1 MDLLIIGIAVIN
13 GLLLGGLYGAIALGL
28 SLIFGVMRV
37 INFAH
42 GSFLMVAM
50 FIPYWLW
57 QLWGINPYVS
67 IIVALP
73 MLFGLGY
80 VVQALIIAPLFKRER
95 AMVME
100 PVSVLMLTAG
110 LYIIMDNIALMLFGP
125 NFRSVQVDF
134 ALETL
139 QIGIL
144 TINYCR
150 LAAFIVS
157 ILLAVGL
164 SHFLKHSHLGRAIRA
179 TALNRDA
186 AALCGINVPR
196 VYNLTFGM
204 GCGILGIVGCMIIP
218 FYYVSPAV
226 GITFGIRS
234 FIVVVLGGIGSI
246 PGSIIGGLVLGIM
259 ESVAAQYVTS
269 TSATMFSFILF
280 IAVLIF
286 RPTGLMGK
294 QV

>member
-1 MDLLIIGIAVIN
+1 MDPLIIGIAIIK

-57 QLWGINPYVS
+57 QFWGINPYMS
-67 IIVALP
+67 IIVTLP
-73 MLFGLGY
+73 ILFGLGY
-80 VVQALIIAPLFKRER
+80 AVQAMIIAPLFKRER

-100 PVSVLMLTAG
+100 PVSILMLTAG
-110 LYIIMDNIALMLFGP
+110 LYIVMDNIALMLFGP
-125 NFRSVQVDF
+125 NFRSIQVDF

-139 QIGIL
+139 QFGIL

-164 SHFLKHSHLGRAIRA
+164 SHFLKHSRLGRAIRA

-218 FYYVSPAV
+218 FYYVNPTV
-226 GITFGIRS
+226 GITFCIRS

-246 PGSIIGGLVLGIM
+246 PGSIIGGLVLGTM

-280 IAVLIF
+280 IVVLIS

>member
-1 MDLLIIGIAVIN
+1 MDPLIIGIAIIK

-57 QLWGINPYVS
+57 QFWGINPYMS
-67 IIVALP
+67 IIVTLP
-73 MLFGLGY
+73 ILFGLGY
-80 VVQALIIAPLFKRER
+80 AVQAMIIAPLFKRER

-100 PVSVLMLTAG
+100 PVSILMLTAG
-110 LYIIMDNIALMLFGP
+110 LYIVMDNIALMLFGP
-125 NFRSVQVDF
+125 NFRSIQVDF

-139 QIGIL
+139 QFGIL

-164 SHFLKHSHLGRAIRA
+164 SHFLKHSRLGRAIRA

-218 FYYVSPAV
+218 FYYVNPTV
-226 GITFGIRS
+226 
-234 FIVVVLGGIGSI
+234 
-246 PGSIIGGLVLGIM
+246 
-259 ESVAAQYVTS
+259 
-269 TSATMFSFILF
+269 
-280 IAVLIF
+280 F
-286 RPTGLMGK
+286 RVPS
-294 QV
+294 